1 MEIKDK
7 KRIRVFFYILAACYV
22 VSLTLSQNANSL
34 PPRLSGGF
42 CFGQISTAQGMI
54 KAQRVNDTLRLVGVT
69 SEPFYKRATVPGG
82 PASTPAIDHKWFNS
96 YSASTGKFGQT
107 QPDARDISGFDNY
120 TGMKM
125 YSLKGP
131 SNTWSPSYANLS
143 TGTTLPTVTGRYT
156 RIGQEVM
163 GTIEVKSTAYTA
175 SRQGRTTFTLPYA
188 PVGYATVSV
197 ADAYLYVDIPN
208 GVLNSTYLFSPKWM
222 ARQWVIMSFHYE
234 TAAAF

>member
-7 KRIRVFFYILAACYV
+7 KRIMVFFYLLAFCYV
-22 VSLTLSQNANSL
+22 MSLAITYDASSLS
-34 PPRLSGGF
+34 PGVGGSA
-42 CFGQISTAQGMI
+42 CFGTISTAQGKI
-54 KAQRVNDTLRLVGVT
+54 KAQRINDVLRLVGVVG
-69 SEPFYKRATVPGG
+69 EPFYKRATVPSG
-82 PASTPAIDHKWFNS
+82 PHSTPAIEHKWFNW
-96 YSASTGKFGQT
+96 YSSSTGKFGQT
-107 QPDARDISGFDNY
+107 QPDARDISGFDIY